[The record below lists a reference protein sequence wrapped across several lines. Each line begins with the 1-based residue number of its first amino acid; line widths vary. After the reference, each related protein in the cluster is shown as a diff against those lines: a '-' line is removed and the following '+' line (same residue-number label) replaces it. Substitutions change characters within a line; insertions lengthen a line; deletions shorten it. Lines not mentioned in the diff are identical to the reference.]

1 MRFVTTWV
9 LLLLLGLGV
18 IAPAQAGRVGAGH
31 KTMVVVIDPGH
42 GGKDQGA
49 AGPGQTLEKDVV
61 LQIARPLQRLVN
73 SVMGMRAV
81 LTRNGDEFRDL
92 YERIDIARRHKADLF
107 ISIHANA
114 VTKVESSGA
123 SVFVLST
130 RGASSAAA
138 HWLAKD
144 ENAAGSIGRSSPDVK
159 DEALRAVVF
168 DIYHDS
174 ILVKSMALAERVLAQ
189 LRQVGDIH
197 TGTVERAGFA
207 VLKAPDTPSILVE
220 TGFISNPQEATR
232 LRSGRYQQRLAEAIM
247 QGIRGYS
254 RRRAPQYLT
263 AQALPA
269 KKAVSAATFRPAASP
284 PLSQV
289 LSRQASVA
297 TVKRVSRPKS
307 RAAPKPAVKLASRSQ
322 SAATAAPAGRS
333 ISRPLLKS
341 RLERVSQR
349 ALQRGSRVATR
360 VHVIKPGE
368 TLAAIAQRYRVQLS
382 DLRSVNGL
390 SHNQSR
396 IPAGT
401 SLTIPVGGD
410 S

>member
-1 MRFVTTWV
+1 MRFVTVTIGV
-9 LLLLLGLGV
+9 LLMLSSLCV
-18 IAPAQAGRVGAGH
+18 IAPAQARETGADY
-31 KTMVVVIDPGH
+31 KTGVVVIDPGH

-61 LQIARPLQRLVN
+61 LQIARRLQRLVN
-73 SVMGMRAV
+73 SAPGMQAV

-92 YERIDIARRHKADLF
+92 YERITIARRHKADLF

-114 VTKVESSGA
+114 VTHPESSGA
-123 SVFVLST
+123 AVFVLST

-138 HWLAKD
+138 HWLAND
-144 ENAAGSIGRSSPDVK
+144 ENAAGSIGRNSPDIK

-168 DIYHDS
+168 DIYHDAV
-174 ILVKSMALAERVLAQ
+174 LVKSMALAERVLAQ

-220 TGFISNPQEATR
+220 TGFISNPQEAAR
-232 LRSGRYQQRLAEAIM
+232 LRSGPYQQRLAEAIM
-247 QGIRGYS
+247 RGIRAYV
-254 RRRAPQYLT
+254 RQREPQYLT
-263 AQALPA
+263 
-269 KKAVSAATFRPAASP
+269 
-284 PLSQV
+284 V
-289 LSRQASVA
+289 LAE
-297 TVKRVSRPKS
+297 
-307 RAAPKPAVKLASRSQ
+307 PAVKLTSRSQ
-322 SAATAAPAGRS
+322 SAAAPASQS
-333 ISRPLLKS
+333 ISRSSPKS
-341 RLERVSQR
+341 KLEGVSPGAR
-349 ALQRGSRVATR
+349 HSRVATR

-368 TLAAIAQRYRVQLS
+368 TLTGIAQRYRVHLS

-390 SHNQSR
+390 GHDQSR

-401 SLTIPVGGD
+401 SLTIPVGSD